1 MIRHQTKEDNMMT
14 QEHLWETL
22 RDIEEG
28 RIKAKEAMERITL
41 NVPSFNGGYALL
53 SDVAIDR
60 ANYI

>member
-1 MIRHQTKEDNMMT
+1 MMT